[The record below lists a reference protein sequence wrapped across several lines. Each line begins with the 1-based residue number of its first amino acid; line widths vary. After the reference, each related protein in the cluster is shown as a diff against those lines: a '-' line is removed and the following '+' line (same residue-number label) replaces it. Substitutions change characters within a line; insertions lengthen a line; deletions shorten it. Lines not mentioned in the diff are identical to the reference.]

1 MIGEGFVEMA
11 QRIAPL
17 VAVGHSALDGNLR

>member
-1 MIGEGFVEMA
+1 MIGEGFVVMA

-17 VAVGHSALDGNLR
+17 VALGHTALDGRLP